1 MELDIKPLMPGM
13 DFAVEIKNIDLSQ
26 SLDNV
31 IFEEIRQAVFSYAV
45 VVIRGRSIN
54 DEQQISFSERFGEL
68 EKSLVKIDGEIK
80 FPQIYITTNVGKDD
94 KILPGDHAS
103 AKYHRGNSLWH
114 SDSSFKPIPANISIL
129 SGREVPPFG
138 GETEFADARY
148 AYDSWPGSISGV
160 EKCELD
166 DLICE
171 HSITFSRQ
179 LVVGDIFSE
188 EDKKSIK
195 PVRQALI
202 RKHPETGRKA
212 LYVGSHCHFIE
223 GWEYPRSRA
232 LIAELTSWM
241 TRPEFVYAHKWR
253 PLDLVMWDNRSVVHR
268 GNPWP
273 DEDYRRVMHRT
284 TVAGNGPTV

>member
-1 MELDIKPLMPGM
+1 MGLDITPLMPGM
-13 DFAVEIKNIDLSQ
+13 DFAAEIKDIDLANPVS
-26 SLDNV
+26 N
-31 IFEEIRQAVFSYAV
+31 AVFDEIKQALCTFAV
-45 VVIRGRSIN
+45 IVIRGQNIN

-80 FPQIYITTNVGKDD
+80 YPQIYITTNVGRDD
-94 KILPGDHAS
+94 KILPHDHDS

-129 SGREVPPFG
+129 SGREVPSRG
-138 GETEFADARY
+138 GETEFADTRH
-148 AYDSWPGSISGV
+148 AYDTWSGSISGI
-160 EKCELD
+160 EKHSLD
-166 DLICE
+166 DLVCE

-195 PVRQALI
+195 PVRQALV

-223 GWEYPRSRA
+223 GWEYPKSRA

-241 TRPEFVYAHKWR
+241 TRPELVYVHKWR
-253 PLDLVMWDNRSVVHR
+253 PLDLVLWDNRSVLHR

-273 DEDYRRVMHRT
+273 DEEFRRVMHRT
-284 TVAGNGPTV
+284 TVAGNAPTV

>member
-45 VVIRGRSIN
+45 VVIRGQSIN

-94 KILPGDHAS
+94 KILPHNHAS

-138 GETEFADARY
+138 GETEFADVRY
-148 AYDSWPGSISGV
+148 AYDAWPGSISGV

-166 DLICE
+166 NLICE

-202 RKHPETGRKA
+202 RKHPETG
-212 LYVGSHCHFIE
+212 
-223 GWEYPRSRA
+223 
-232 LIAELTSWM
+232 
-241 TRPEFVYAHKWR
+241 
-253 PLDLVMWDNRSVVHR
+253 
-268 GNPWP
+268 
-273 DEDYRRVMHRT
+273 
-284 TVAGNGPTV
+284 

>member
-26 SLDNV
+26 PLDNV

-45 VVIRGRSIN
+45 VVIRGQSID

-94 KILPGDHAS
+94 KILPHNHAS

-129 SGREVPPFG
+129 SGREVPPHE
-138 GETEFADARY
+138 GETEFADVRY
-148 AYDSWPGSISGV
+148 AYDSWPGSVSGV

-166 DLICE
+166 NLICE

-188 EDKKSIK
+188 EDKQSIK
-195 PVRQALI
+195 PVRQVLI

-284 TVAGNGPTV
+284 TVAGDGPTV

>member
-45 VVIRGRSIN
+45 VVIREQSID

-68 EKSLVKIDGEIK
+68 EKSLVKIDGEIRY
-80 FPQIYITTNVGKDD
+80 PQIYITTNVGKDD
-94 KILPGDHAS
+94 KILPHNHAS

-138 GETEFADARY
+138 GETEFADVRY
-148 AYDSWPGSISGV
+148 AYDAWPGSISGV

-166 DLICE
+166 NLICE

-202 RKHPETGRKA
+202 RKHPETGRKS
-212 LYVGSHCHFIE
+212 LYVGSHCHVIE

>member
-45 VVIRGRSIN
+45 VVVRGQSID

-68 EKSLVKIDGEIK
+68 EKSLVKIDGEIRY
-80 FPQIYITTNVGKDD
+80 PQIYITTNVGKDD
-94 KILPGDHAS
+94 KILPHNHAS

-138 GETEFADARY
+138 GETEFADVRY

-232 LIAELTSWM
+232 LIAELTSWI

>member
-45 VVIRGRSIN
+45 VVVRGQSID

-68 EKSLVKIDGEIK
+68 EKSLVKIDGEIRY
-80 FPQIYITTNVGKDD
+80 PQIYITTNVGKDD
-94 KILPGDHAS
+94 KILPHNHAS

-129 SGREVPPFG
+129 SGREVPPHG
-138 GETEFADARY
+138 GETEFADVRY
-148 AYDSWPGSISGV
+148 AYDSWPGSVSGV

-166 DLICE
+166 NLICE

-241 TRPEFVYAHKWR
+241 TRPEFVYAHKWC

-268 GNPWP
+268 GKPWP

-284 TVAGNGPTV
+284 TVAGDGPTV

>member
-45 VVIRGRSIN
+45 VVIRGQSIN

-94 KILPGDHAS
+94 KILPRDHAS

-138 GETEFADARY
+138 GETEFADVRY

-179 LVVGDIFSE
+179 LIVGDIFSE

>member
-1 MELDIKPLMPGM
+1 M
-13 DFAVEIKNIDLSQ
+13 
-26 SLDNV
+26 
-31 IFEEIRQAVFSYAV
+31 
-45 VVIRGRSIN
+45 
-54 DEQQISFSERFGEL
+54 
-68 EKSLVKIDGEIK
+68 
-80 FPQIYITTNVGKDD
+80 
-94 KILPGDHAS
+94 
-103 AKYHRGNSLWH
+103 
-114 SDSSFKPIPANISIL
+114 
-129 SGREVPPFG
+129 PPFG
-138 GETEFADARY
+138 GETEFADVRY

-202 RKHPETGRKA
+202 RKHPATGRKA

>member
-26 SLDNV
+26 PLDNV

-45 VVIRGRSIN
+45 VVIRGQSIN

-94 KILPGDHAS
+94 KILPHNHAS

-284 TVAGNGPTV
+284 TVAGDGPTV

>member
-1 MELDIKPLMPGM
+1 
-13 DFAVEIKNIDLSQ
+13 
-26 SLDNV
+26 
-31 IFEEIRQAVFSYAV
+31 
-45 VVIRGRSIN
+45 
-54 DEQQISFSERFGEL
+54 
-68 EKSLVKIDGEIK
+68 
-80 FPQIYITTNVGKDD
+80 
-94 KILPGDHAS
+94 
-103 AKYHRGNSLWH
+103 
-114 SDSSFKPIPANISIL
+114 
-129 SGREVPPFG
+129 VPPFG
-138 GETEFADARY
+138 GETEFADVRY

-284 TVAGNGPTV
+284 TVAGDGPTV

>member
-31 IFEEIRQAVFSYAV
+31 TFEEIRQAVLSYAV
-45 VVIRGRSIN
+45 VVIRGQSIN

-94 KILPGDHAS
+94 KILPHNHAS

-138 GETEFADARY
+138 GETEFADVRY

>member
-45 VVIRGRSIN
+45 VVIRGQSIN

-68 EKSLVKIDGEIK
+68 EKSLVKIDGEIRY
-80 FPQIYITTNVGKDD
+80 PQIYITTNVGKDD
-94 KILPGDHAS
+94 KIFPHNHAS

-138 GETEFADARY
+138 GETEFADVRY

>member
-45 VVIRGRSIN
+45 VVIRGQSIN

-94 KILPGDHAS
+94 KILPHNHAS

-138 GETEFADARY
+138 GETEFADVRY

>member
-45 VVIRGRSIN
+45 VVIRGQSIN

-94 KILPGDHAS
+94 KILPRDHAS
-103 AKYHRGNSLWH
+103 AKYYRGNSLWH

-138 GETEFADARY
+138 GETEFADVRY